1 MVIRDNLLT
10 IWELVQVHLP
20 PDYDADK
27 RARERRAF
35 LRKREVKDVASLFHL
50 CMAYGGCGMSL
61 RETCAWA
68 EAVRLASLSE
78 PSLMERLCKAAPWLG
93 DIVAALI
100 TQQAT
105 APAKRWAGY
114 RLRALDATSICQ
126 PGADRTT
133 WRLHVGYDL
142 ASGQVDHIELTDGRG
157 AENLQR
163 LTYRP
168 GEIVLGDRIYA
179 RAHNL
184 RLVRQDGA
192 DFIVRMGWNSLR
204 LKHADGGGFDLFATL
219 HALEEQEEE
228 VRVRVDEDKSAS
240 IALRLVIWRK
250 TPEQTEA
257 EQKRLLKNAKK
268 RGTKVDPRSLEAAKY
283 VMLLTSLP
291 ANVFPACDVLAIYRF
306 RWQIELAFKR
316 MKSLAGLDEL
326 AAKDPAL
333 AQAWIFARLIAF
345 LIAEQIAGQVPDSP
359 PFGPSK
365 ARPCETHVK
374 QTSNAKPLALAD
386 DQNDPCRD
394 PPNHSRLA
402 VAGHSRCP
410 DEKPPTLM

>member
-1 MVIRDNLLT
+1 MVIRPELLA
-10 IWELVQVHLP
+10 IWEQLREHLP
-20 PDYDADK
+20 PDFDLE
-27 RARERRAF
+27 RTARERRAF
-35 LRKREVKDVASLFHL
+35 LRSRQVKDVASLFRL
-50 CMAYGGCGMSL
+50 ALAYGGCGMSL

-68 EAVRLASLSE
+68 GALKLASLSG

-100 TQQAT
+100 TQQST
-105 APAKRWAGY
+105 LPTKRWAGY
-114 RLRALDATSICQ
+114 RLRAIDATAICQ

-142 ASGQVDHIELTDGRG
+142 ASGQVDQIALTDGRG

-184 RLVRQDGA
+184 QLVKRDGA
-192 DFIVRMGWNSLR
+192 DFIVRTGWNSLR
-204 LKHADGGGFDLFATL
+204 LKHPNGSEFNLFATL
-219 HALEEQEEE
+219 SAQAGQEGE
-228 VRVRVDEDKSAS
+228 VRVRVDEGSGVSTSLKM
-240 IALRLVIWRK
+240 RLIIWRK
-250 TPEQTEA
+250 TPEQAEA

-283 VMLLTSLP
+283 VMLLTSLS
-291 ANVFPACDVLAIYRF
+291 ADAFPACDVLAIYRF

-316 MKSLAGLDEL
+316 MKSLAGLDQL
-326 AAKDPAL
+326 AAKNPAL
-333 AQAWIFARLIAF
+333 AQAWIYARLIAF

-359 PFGPSK
+359 PFGPGK
-365 ARPCETHVK
+365 TPFK
-374 QTSNAKPLALAD
+374 QKPQAKLLALAH
-386 DQNDPCRD
+386 DQNGPRLNPRD
-394 PPNHSRLA
+394 HSRTA
-402 VAGHSRCP
+402 VASYSRRP
-410 DEKPPTLM
+410 EASPSVST

>member
-1 MVIRDNLLT
+1 MVIRPDLLN
-10 IWELVQVHLP
+10 IWEQLQAHLP
-20 PDYDADK
+20 PDFDLE
-27 RARERRAF
+27 RTARERRAF
-35 LRKREVKDVASLFHL
+35 LRSREVRDVASLFRL
-50 CMAYGGCGMSL
+50 ALAYGGCGMSL

-68 EAVRLASLSE
+68 GALKLASLSE

-105 APAKRWAGY
+105 LPTKRWAGY
-114 RLRALDATSICQ
+114 RLRAIDATAICQ

-142 ASGQVDHIELTDGRG
+142 ASGQVDQIVLTDGRG

-184 RLVRQDGA
+184 ELVKRDGA
-192 DFIVRMGWNSLR
+192 DFIVRTGWNSLR
-204 LKHADGGGFDLFATL
+204 LKRPDGSEFDLFATL
-219 HALEEQEEE
+219 RAQAEQEGE
-228 VRVRVDEDKSAS
+228 VRVRADQGSAVSAS
-240 IALRLVIWRK
+240 LELRLIIWRK
-250 TPEQTEA
+250 TPEQAQA
-257 EQKRLLKNAKK
+257 EQKRLLQNAKK

-283 VMLLTSLP
+283 VMLVTSLP
-291 ANVFPACDVLAIYRF
+291 ANAFPACDVLAIYRF

-333 AQAWIFARLIAF
+333 AQAWLYARLIAF
-345 LIAEQIAGQVPDSP
+345 LIAEQIAGRVLDSP
-359 PFGPSK
+359 PSGPAK
-365 ARPCETHVK
+365 ARIK
-374 QTSNAKPLALAD
+374 RRRNAKPFALAH
-386 DQNDPCRD
+386 DQNGSCRNPRD
-394 PPNHSRLA
+394 HSRPALA
-402 VAGHSRCP
+402 RYSRRP
-410 DEKPPTLM
+410 QASPSAST